1 MHLIGSILLAV
12 LTNLAG
18 LLAASHYIVGFYLAT
33 TDWKLLFEIALI
45 FTALNLILRPILKL
59 FLGPLIVIT
68 LGLGMI
74 IVNAAVLALL
84 DFLTPALS
92 ISGVAPLLEATLL
105 IAVINFVV
113 DLFVRI

>member
-1 MHLIGSILLAV
+1 MHFLASLVLAV

-18 LLAASHYIVGFYLAT
+18 LLAAAHYIVGFSLIT
-33 TDWKLLFEIALI
+33 SDWKLLLEIALG
-45 FTALNLILRPILKL
+45 FTLLNLILRPLLKL
-59 FLGPLIVIT
+59 FLGPLIVLT

-74 IVNAAVLALL
+74 LVNAAVLLVL

-92 ISGVAPLLEATLL
+92 ISGIAPLIEATLL
-105 IAVINFVV
+105 MAAINFVV